1 MKFERP
7 NSNIV
12 PFGTN
17 ANKNKRFAFGTN
29 NYTNDIN
36 ENLNDS
42 FKLGWETVGINSKP
56 PRQWFNGLAY
66 TSTYLTSYLFQT
78 GIPEW
83 NENQEYYIN
92 SITKGS
98 DGKLYRSLVGTESSP
113 NVNKNPLTEPNYW
126 KNDNFEL
133 YEDSKFSIGFMD
145 HLTSSLTKTSNS
157 ITLTFNADTKIYKYG
172 KPYLFEAGESIA
184 FSTSSL
190 SIGIGYYIILDLDTR
205 TLFARSGTPN
215 FSEDILVSWIL
226 LNSSSNIIWAND
238 ERHLCSRNVEW
249 HKNHHLEVGASWLRG
264 GNLIFTKDTVGAV
277 NIEVNTPVLIA
288 DEELFYTIEN
298 NNTPTLPFQQ
308 KLQGST
314 NYNVYFLDNNQNY
327 DFTNSGNG
335 SCPFLYSGTSIKY
348 NDAINGGLVNAS
360 NENFVCYWQLY
371 TTDWE
376 NPVKMIIG
384 RVSHSN
390 ISDAEKEVFEDYG
403 LNMPEII
410 GVAKIIIQSDSSIIG
425 NPPLRIRGVYYLR
438 NETVQSSA
446 LTPTNH
452 NNLAGR
458 NEADQHPI
466 SSITNLQAS
475 LDNKAD
481 KTTSI
486 QITGTATF
494 NGTTQTI
501 DMTGI
506 GNITLGIGDVIQI
519 NSPLNNRLHTVESIP
534 SANQIIVNYEHR
546 GTSTPV
552 PKGRLIA
559 ETATATITLY
569 NRAKNAP
576 NGQGQYWCVPAS
588 GRSVGTYYPNTT
600 KREMLV
606 SIQAEGLAGCGTY
619 IELESLPT
627 KIFANAMPNNSTTT
641 ARTNI
646 TISVSPGDSYRE
658 SAILGSTTF
667 WAERR

>member
-17 ANKNKRFAFGTN
+17 ANENKRFAFGTN

-36 ENLNDS
+36 ENLNDN

-98 DGKLYRSLVGTESSP
+98 DGKLYRSLVGTEGSP
-113 NVNKNPLTEPNYW
+113 NINKNPLTEPNYW

-172 KPYLFEAGESIA
+172 KPYLFEAGESIT

-288 DEELFYTIEN
+288 DEELFYTIEH

-425 NPPLRIRGVYYLR
+425 NPPLRNRGVYYLR

-466 SSITNLQAS
+466 SSITGLEEALSNLGTLPIGAILNGYTIFYNCIVAFGGEFNRADYPKLWAYLQANPS
-475 LDNKAD
+475 LVKNETQWQSEA
-481 KTTSI
+481 
-486 QITGTATF
+486 TANGGICGF
-494 NGTTQTI
+494 YSSGNGTTTFRVPNL
-501 DMTGI
+501 DKAFLRPDTRGI
-506 GNITLGIGDVIQI
+506 ASYQGDAIRNITGSTGPTGKWVD
-519 NSPLNNRLHTVESIP
+519 
-534 SANQIIVNYEHR
+534 SA
-546 GTSTPV
+546 
-552 PKGRLIA
+552 
-559 ETATATITLY
+559 
-569 NRAKNAP
+569 
-576 NGQGQYWCVPAS
+576 
-588 GRSVGTYYPNTT
+588 SVAMDG
-600 KREMLV
+600 
-606 SIQAEGLAGCGTY
+606 A
-619 IELESLPT
+619 
-627 KIFANAMPNNSTTT
+627 FANKNRTTQLIGGGSSLTCTGFDFDASRIVPT
-641 ARTNI
+641 ASENRPKNI
-646 TISVSPGDSYRE
+646 AVLPLIV
-658 SAILGSTTF
+658 AK
-667 WAERR
+667 

>member
-17 ANKNKRFAFGTN
+17 ANENKRFAFGTN

-66 TSTYLTSYLFQT
+66 AATYLTSYLFQT

-98 DGKLYRSLVGTESSP
+98 DGKIYRSLVGTESSP

-172 KPYLFEAGESIA
+172 KPYLFEDGESIT

-288 DEELFYTIEN
+288 DEELFYTIEH

-308 KLQGST
+308 KLQGPT

-466 SSITNLQAS
+466 SSITGLEEALSNLGTLPVGAILNGYTIFDNCIVAFGGEFNRADYPKLWAYLQANPTLLKTQAQWTTES
-475 LDNKAD
+475 TSNGGICGFYSDGNGTTTFRVPNLDKSFLRHDSRGVGTYQGDAIRN
-481 KTTSI
+481 
-486 QITGTATF
+486 ITGTFGMKAAG
-494 NGTTQTI
+494 NQTP
-501 DMTGI
+501 TGAFYSTI
-506 GNITLGIGDVIQI
+506 PISGGSNDNANPGPETMIFDASRVVPIANENRPKNIAVL
-519 NSPLNNRLHTVESIP
+519 PL
-534 SANQIIVNYEHR
+534 IV
-546 GTSTPV
+546 
-552 PKGRLIA
+552 
-559 ETATATITLY
+559 
-569 NRAKNAP
+569 AK
-576 NGQGQYWCVPAS
+576 
-588 GRSVGTYYPNTT
+588 
-600 KREMLV
+600 
-606 SIQAEGLAGCGTY
+606 
-619 IELESLPT
+619 
-627 KIFANAMPNNSTTT
+627 
-641 ARTNI
+641 
-646 TISVSPGDSYRE
+646 
-658 SAILGSTTF
+658 
-667 WAERR
+667 

>member
-17 ANKNKRFAFGTN
+17 ANENKRFAFGTN

-36 ENLNDS
+36 ENLNDN

-98 DGKLYRSLVGTESSP
+98 DGNLYRSLVGTEGSP

-126 KNDNFEL
+126 KNDNLEL

-172 KPYLFEAGESIA
+172 KPYLFEAGESIT

-288 DEELFYTIEN
+288 DEELFYTIEH

-308 KLQGST
+308 KLQGPT

-466 SSITNLQAS
+466 SSITGLEEALSNLGTLPIGLPLVSYEIYPNCVVAFGGEFNRAEYPKLWAWLQGKEFLKTEAQWQAE
-475 LDNKAD
+475 A
-481 KTTSI
+481 
-486 QITGTATF
+486 TANGGICGYF
-494 NGTTQTI
+494 SSGNGTTNFRVPKLDKAFLRPDSRGVASYQA
-501 DMTGI
+501 DEFKSHSHGLP
-506 GNITLGIGDVIQI
+506 GNIS
-519 NSPLNNRLHTVESIP
+519 N
-534 SANQIIVNYEHR
+534 
-546 GTSTPV
+546 GTTD
-552 PKGRLIA
+552 G
-559 ETATATITLY
+559 
-569 NRAKNAP
+569 
-576 NGQGQYWCVPAS
+576 
-588 GRSVGTYYPNTT
+588 SVDWNT
-600 KREMLV
+600 
-606 SIQAEGLAGCGTY
+606 
-619 IELESLPT
+619 
-627 KIFANAMPNNSTTT
+627 
-641 ARTNI
+641 
-646 TISVSPGDSYRE
+646 
-658 SAILGSTTF
+658 GSTTSAYYNTRTAGG
-667 WAERR
+667 AETRPKNIAVLPLIVAK

>member
-7 NSNIV
+7 NSNVV

-17 ANKNKRFAFGTN
+17 ANENKRFAFGTN

-36 ENLNDS
+36 ENLNGS

-66 TSTYLTSYLFQT
+66 AATYLTSYLFQT

-172 KPYLFEAGESIA
+172 KPYLFEAGESIT

-190 SIGIGYYIILDLDTR
+190 SIGVGYYIILDLDNR

-308 KLQGST
+308 KLQDST

-446 LTPTNH
+446 LTPINH

-466 SSITNLQAS
+466 SSITGLQEALENPININNLPDKPTPDDTDNFVSQEVGGDLKKVSFQNLTKLSPNDNRVKTALNASGEAPIYACRAWVNFKGTGTVTIRESGNVSSITDSGLGIYGAS
-475 LDNKAD
+475 LITPLSLNASPISSGN
-481 KTTSI
+481 TSI
-486 QITGTATF
+486 DGINSQVTKATMLTSSVVRVRGVTAT
-494 NGTTQTI
+494 
-501 DMTGI
+501 
-506 GNITLGIGDVIQI
+506 
-519 NSPLNNRLHTVESIP
+519 
-534 SANQIIVNYEHR
+534 
-546 GTSTPV
+546 
-552 PKGRLIA
+552 
-559 ETATATITLY
+559 
-569 NRAKNAP
+569 NADTDLE
-576 NGQGQYWCVPAS
+576 Y
-588 GRSVGTYYPNTT
+588 
-600 KREMLV
+600 V
-606 SIQAEGLAGCGTY
+606 SLAVFY
-619 IELESLPT
+619 
-627 KIFANAMPNNSTTT
+627 
-641 ARTNI
+641 
-646 TISVSPGDSYRE
+646 
-658 SAILGSTTF
+658 
-667 WAERR
+667 

>member
-1 MKFERP
+1 MKLNRVDA
-7 NSNIV
+7 NLV
-12 PFGTN
+12 PFAKNN
-17 ANKNKRFAFGTN
+17 ANGYRFVFGTDVISD
-29 NYTNDIN
+29 DIN
-36 ENLNDS
+36 VNYNANIL
-42 FKLGWETVGINSKP
+42 KGWGTSPNEFPEVED
-56 PRQWFNGLAY
+56 FNALAY
-66 TSTYLTSYLFQT
+66 TSTYLTSYLFQA

-83 NENQEYYIN
+83 NEKQEYYIN
-92 SITKGS
+92 SIVKASNGI
-98 DGKLYRSLVGTESSP
+98 LYRSITGTDGNP
-113 NVNKNPLTEPNYW
+113 NVGKNPLTDSVNW
-126 KNDNFEL
+126 KNDSGVLF
-133 YEDSKFSIGFMD
+133 EDSKFSIGFVD
-145 HLTSSLTKTSNS
+145 HSTTSLTKTNNS
-157 ITLTFNADTKIYKYG
+157 ITLTFTADTKIYKYG
-172 KPYLFEAGESIA
+172 QPYLFNAGESIS
-184 FSTSSL
+184 FNTTSL
-190 SIGIGYYIILDLDTR
+190 TNGLGYYIVLDLDTKA
-205 TLFARSGTPN
+205 LFAKAGTPD
-215 FSEDILVSWIL
+215 FTEDILVSWVYC
-226 LNSSSNIIWAND
+226 NSVGNIIWAND

-458 NEADQHPI
+458 NEADQHPM
-466 SSITNLQAS
+466 SSITGLEEALANTTALPIGAILNGYTIFDNCIVAFGGVFQRADYPKLWAYLQANPS
-475 LDNKAD
+475 LV
-481 KTTSI
+481 KTQAQWDTE
-486 QITGTATF
+486 ATTNGGICGYF
-494 NGTTQTI
+494 SSGNGTTTFRVPNLDKAFLRPDSRTI
-501 DMTGI
+501 ASYQNDEFKSHIHDYNLHRNLGATRED
-506 GNITLGIGDVIQI
+506 IT
-519 NSPLNNRLHTVESIP
+519 RT
-534 SANQIIVNYEHR
+534 AN
-546 GTSTPV
+546 TSST
-552 PKGRLIA
+552 
-559 ETATATITLY
+559 
-569 NRAKNAP
+569 
-576 NGQGQYWCVPAS
+576 
-588 GRSVGTYYPNTT
+588 
-600 KREMLV
+600 V
-606 SIQAEGLAGCGTY
+606 SISNRNVTLSAGG
-619 IELESLPT
+619 IETRPKNIAVLPLIVA
-627 KIFANAMPNNSTTT
+627 K
-641 ARTNI
+641 
-646 TISVSPGDSYRE
+646 
-658 SAILGSTTF
+658 
-667 WAERR
+667 

>member
-17 ANKNKRFAFGTN
+17 ANENKRFAFGTN

-66 TSTYLTSYLFQT
+66 AATYLTSYLFQT

-83 NENQEYYIN
+83 NKNQEYYIN

-98 DGKLYRSLVGTESSP
+98 DGKLYRSLVGTEDSP
-113 NVNKNPLTEPNYW
+113 NVNKNPLTEPDYW
-126 KNDNFEL
+126 ENDNKNENFEL

-172 KPYLFEAGESIA
+172 KPYLFEAGESIT

-298 NNTPTLPFQQ
+298 SSTPTLPFQQ

-384 RVSHSN
+384 RVSHLN

-458 NEADQHPI
+458 NEADQHAI
-466 SSITNLQAS
+466 SSITGLEEALSNLGTLPVGVILNGYTIFDNCIVAFGGEFNRADYPKLWAYLQANPS
-475 LDNKAD
+475 LL
-481 KTTSI
+481 KTQSQWQTEA
-486 QITGTATF
+486 TANGGNCGF
-494 NGTTQTI
+494 YSDGNGTTTFRVPNLDKAFLRPDSRGVASYQGDAFQGHRHTFAGTI
-501 DMTGI
+501 ASMYGAGEREAYRTGSSNSVTSPI
-506 GNITLGIGDVIQI
+506 TDGTNGTPRTANETRPKNIAVL
-519 NSPLNNRLHTVESIP
+519 PLIV
-534 SANQIIVNYEHR
+534 AN
-546 GTSTPV
+546 
-552 PKGRLIA
+552 
-559 ETATATITLY
+559 
-569 NRAKNAP
+569 
-576 NGQGQYWCVPAS
+576 
-588 GRSVGTYYPNTT
+588 
-600 KREMLV
+600 
-606 SIQAEGLAGCGTY
+606 
-619 IELESLPT
+619 
-627 KIFANAMPNNSTTT
+627 
-641 ARTNI
+641 
-646 TISVSPGDSYRE
+646 
-658 SAILGSTTF
+658 
-667 WAERR
+667 

>member
-7 NSNIV
+7 NSNVV

-17 ANKNKRFAFGTN
+17 ANENKRFAFGTN

-66 TSTYLTSYLFQT
+66 AATYLTSYLFQT

-172 KPYLFEAGESIA
+172 KPYLFEAGESIT

-264 GNLIFTKDTVGAV
+264 GNLIFIKDTVGAV

-466 SSITNLQAS
+466 SSITGLEEALSNLGTLSIGAILNGYTIFDNCIVAFGGEFNRADYPKLWAYLQANPTLVKTEVQWQTEATANGGICGFYS
-475 LDNKAD
+475 SGNGTTTFRVPNLREATFKFSDRAVASFQGDAIRNIIGETSTYLNGYTSPTLSSGAFSSIVKAN
-481 KTTSI
+481 TPTGVNGGANWATSI
-486 QITGTATF
+486 QNFDASRVVPTATR
-494 NGTTQTI
+494 TRVE
-501 DMTGI
+501 
-506 GNITLGIGDVIQI
+506 NIAVL
-519 NSPLNNRLHTVESIP
+519 PL
-534 SANQIIVNYEHR
+534 IV
-546 GTSTPV
+546 
-552 PKGRLIA
+552 
-559 ETATATITLY
+559 
-569 NRAKNAP
+569 AK
-576 NGQGQYWCVPAS
+576 
-588 GRSVGTYYPNTT
+588 
-600 KREMLV
+600 
-606 SIQAEGLAGCGTY
+606 
-619 IELESLPT
+619 
-627 KIFANAMPNNSTTT
+627 
-641 ARTNI
+641 
-646 TISVSPGDSYRE
+646 
-658 SAILGSTTF
+658 
-667 WAERR
+667 